1 MNKFPSQPVAL
12 IPIPMLYYNSIQMQG
27 ERKDFME
34 DNDKIEKEVLS
45 TENEV
50 KPADSAEPSTLQ
62 NESSSVQAQSKV
74 PVKKRKGPIAKIKNF
89 VSDHPVGT
97 ATAVAAILTLA
108 KALCD
113 MYELG
118 KDTPCEN
125 GVSFPAQTSSDSAAL
140 SDSVQKTAVPVESPN
155 ETSEQNSRE
164 PITFPRKGCV
174 VNMPESRR
182 PSAAK
187 RAEADEKGISL
198 GEHQTIR
205 RDHECTR

>member
-1 MNKFPSQPVAL
+1 
-12 IPIPMLYYNSIQMQG
+12 
-27 ERKDFME
+27 ME
-34 DNDKIEKEVLS
+34 DNKKIEEEALP
-45 TENEV
+45 TEADV
-50 KPADSAEPSTLQ
+50 KPADSAEPSASE
-62 NESSSVQAQSKV
+62 NESSSIEEHPKV
-74 PVKKRKGPIAKIKNF
+74 PVKKHKGPIAKIKNF

-97 ATAVAAILTLA
+97 ATAVAAIVTIA
-108 KALCD
+108 KMFRD

-125 GVSFPAQTSSDSAAL
+125 SASAPVQSSSNSAAL
-140 SDSVQKTAVPVESPN
+140 SESAQETAIPVESPN
-155 ETSEQNSRE
+155 ETSEPSPRE
-164 PITFPRKGCV
+164 PITFPRKGCI
-174 VNMPESRR
+174 VNMSESRY

>member
-1 MNKFPSQPVAL
+1 MP
-12 IPIPMLYYNSIQMQG
+12 
-27 ERKDFME
+27 
-34 DNDKIEKEVLS
+34 
-45 TENEV
+45 TENEA
-50 KPADSAEPSTLQ
+50 KPVDSAESPASE
-62 NESSSVQAQSKV
+62 NESSSVNEQPKV
-74 PVKKRKGPIAKIKNF
+74 SVKNHKGPIAKIKNF

-97 ATAVAAILTLA
+97 ATAVTVAVTIA
-108 KALCD
+108 KVLKVLYD

-125 GVSFPAQTSSDSAAL
+125 SASATVQSSSNSSAL
-140 SDSVQKTAVPVESPN
+140 SESVQGTTVPVESPN
-155 ETSEQNSRE
+155 ETSEPSPRE
-164 PITFPRKGCV
+164 PITFPRKGCI
-174 VNMPESRR
+174 VNMSESRY